1 MTRRGRVGLWGVLL
15 LLLAGR
21 LAAQERPK
29 IGLALAG
36 GGAKGAAHIGVLKV
50 LEEHHIPVDYIA
62 GTSMGSII
70 GGLYAAGMSAD
81 ELREVLLGI
90 DWTDALSD
98 SPRRQDLNFRRKEEK
113 TRYPFDLEG
122 GVRKGGLRFP
132 SGLRTGQKLGLL
144 LQQLTLRAGGT
155 YDFDD
160 LPIPFRAVA
169 TDIRTGDPV
178 VLGHGSLATALRASM
193 AIPAVFT
200 AVELDGLTLVDGGI
214 SNNVPVDVV
223 RAMGADI
230 VIAVDLRDPE
240 PEKEIASYLQV
251 AAQLTRFLTQK
262 NMEAQ
267 LAKAD
272 LVIRPDVTG
281 YNTMGFDKVA
291 EICELGSR
299 QALSQSAELL
309 RFALPADEYARHR
322 ELQRRDLPPPPMIRF
337 IRFAGNERIDERL
350 LRPLVRVEAGK
361 PLDPRALS
369 DSLRDIY
376 GLGYFQQVSFSLVEG
391 EDGPGLEISTLEK
404 PWGPHYLHAGL
415 FANSVPGDEIQVNFL
430 INHTWSPF
438 NRRGG
443 EVRVDLQLGTRDV
456 LAGELYQPLSFRR
469 TWFVAPRAGIQSYD
483 VPFFDAGQEIAVLDV
498 RSVDAAV
505 DLGYQF
511 GTYAEARLGI
521 AFEDAGLEI
530 GTGTVELPADRIRSA
545 GLETKWTLDRLDD
558 ADIPRD
564 GVYASLRGFRA
575 FEAMGSDVDFTR
587 LELAVGDWESIGPGG
602 RGVVFGTLRAGLSPG
617 GDLPIHA
624 RFSLGGLLSL
634 SGFSE
639 RELLGDEAGVLRAG
653 YYHKLGN
660 RRFFLGGWLEA
671 GNVWASEDE
680 IDLDDLITT
689 TTAALLWDS
698 PLGPMILAYGRADT
712 ADDKVY
718 LSIGRS
724 F

>member
-1 MTRRGRVGLWGVLL
+1 MPRAAWAVLL
-15 LLLAGR
+15 LFLPGS

-50 LEEHHIPVDYIA
+50 LEEHNIPVDYIA

-81 ELREVLLGI
+81 ELRETLLGI
-90 DWTDALSD
+90 DWPDALSD

-122 GVRKGGLRFP
+122 GIRKGGLRFP

-251 AAQLTRFLTQK
+251 AAQLTRFLTHK

-267 LAKAD
+267 LERAD

-281 YNTMGFDKVA
+281 YTTMGFDKVA
-291 EICELGSR
+291 EICELGNR
-299 QALSQSAELL
+299 QALAQSAELL
-309 RFALPADEYARHR
+309 RFALPAEEYARHR
-322 ELQRRDLPPPPMIRF
+322 ERQRRGLPPPPVIRF
-337 IRFAGNERIDERL
+337 VRFSGTDYIDERL
-350 LRPLVRVEAGK
+350 LRPLVRVETGA
-361 PLDPRALS
+361 PLDPQALS
-369 DSLRDIY
+369 DTLRDIY
-376 GLGYFQQVSFSLVEG
+376 GLGYFQQVSFSLVDGEG
-391 EDGPGLEISTLEK
+391 GIGLEIITLEK

-415 FANSVPGDEIQVNFL
+415 FANSEGIDDLQVNFL
-430 INHTWSPF
+430 INHTWLPF
-438 NRRGG
+438 NRHGG
-443 EVRVDLQLGTRDV
+443 ELRVDLQVGTRGV
-456 LAGELYQPLSFRR
+456 LAGELYQPLSFRHS
-469 TWFVAPRAGIQSYD
+469 WFVAPRVGIFAFD
-483 VPFFDAGQEIAVLDV
+483 VPFFDSGQEIASIDV
-498 RSVDAAV
+498 RAGEAAV

-511 GTYAEARLGI
+511 GSYAEARLGF
-521 AFEDAGLEI
+521 AYEDARLEVE
-530 GTGTVELPADRIRSA
+530 TGTAELPVDRVRSV
-545 GLETKWTLDRLDD
+545 GLKTKWTLDRLDD

-564 GVYASLRGFRA
+564 GVYAVLRGFQA
-575 FEAMGSDVDFTR
+575 FESMGSDTDYTR
-587 LELAVGDWESIGPGG
+587 LELDIGNWESIG
-602 RGVVFGTLRAGLSPG
+602 RGVVFGTLYAGLSPG
-617 GDLPIHA
+617 GDLPVHA
-624 RFSLGGLLSL
+624 EFALGGLLSL

-639 RELLGDEAGVLRAG
+639 RELLGDEAGVVRAG
-653 YYHKLGN
+653 YYHELGS

-671 GNVWASEDE
+671 GNVWPSEDE
-680 IDLDDLITT
+680 IDSGDLLTSI
-689 TTAALLWDS
+689 TAALLYDS
-698 PLGPMILAYGRADT
+698 PLGPMILAFGRADT
-712 ADDKVY
+712 DEDKVY